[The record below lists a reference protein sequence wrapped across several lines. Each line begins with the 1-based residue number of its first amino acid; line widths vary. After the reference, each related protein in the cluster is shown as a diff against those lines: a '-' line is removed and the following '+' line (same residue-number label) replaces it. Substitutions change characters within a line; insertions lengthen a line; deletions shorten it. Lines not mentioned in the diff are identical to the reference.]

1 MAVTQISRIQH
12 RRGLEQDLPQLASAE
27 LGWSIDT
34 RQLYIGNGTLEEGA
48 PIVGITRILT
58 EHDIADIT
66 SNTSFFTNYTFVGN
80 VAGYTAQT
88 GPSALSPIIRSYQ
101 QKFDDV
107 INVRDFGAV
116 GDDSTD
122 DTDAINRALQQVYKS
137 SVSPS
142 EARARRTLYFP
153 GGSYKISSSLNIP
166 TYAKLVGDGVS
177 STIIRCTNGNV
188 AVANICDSLFQTG
201 SSIGTSSATLPEG
214 IEIQGIKFFNS
225 NAATTIS
232 VFRIDS
238 ATNVKISS
246 CSFNSNAAAPFYPN
260 VVSIRSTNSISS
272 RISFDNCK
280 FIGGGNGLTLHDSV
294 NSVRVFNSSFLSQ
307 ANVPAHLG
315 SSTGY
320 VGVGNY
326 IDSNKTPL
334 FFGNSL
340 SVLVNDTSTNSALN
354 ILTSGIFLG
363 NLQMSP
369 TQQFTLSTSPVVL
382 SLISNSGVH
391 SHYEITSGNNKR
403 RGIFKVLNSIN
414 GSFFDD
420 DYIETS
426 SSVNANLFAN
436 SDSFIASVTSGT
448 ATLKFNNIRFI

>member
-34 RQLYIGNGTLEEGA
+34 RQLYIGNGTIDEGA
-48 PIVGITRILT
+48 PIVGVTRILT
-58 EHDIADIT
+58 ENDIGQIT
-66 SNTSFFTNYTFVGN
+66 SNTSFVNYTFVGAA
-80 VAGYTAQT
+80 AGYTAQT
-88 GPSALSPIIRSYQ
+88 GSSGLSPVVRTYQ
-101 QKFDDV
+101 EKFDDV

-122 DTDAINRALQQVYKS
+122 DTAAINRALQQIYKS
-137 SVSPS
+137 TVSPT
-142 EARARRTLYFP
+142 EARARRTVYFP
-153 GGSYKISSSLNIP
+153 GGSYKISSSLQIP
-166 TYAKLVGDGVS
+166 TYAKIIGDGIS

-188 AVANICDSLFQTG
+188 AVANICDSSFQTG
-201 SSIGTSSATLPEG
+201 SLIGTSSAILPEG
-214 IEIQGIKFFNS
+214 IEIQGVNFFNS
-225 NAATTIS
+225 NAAATVA
-232 VFRIDS
+232 VFQIDS

-246 CSFNSNAAAPFYPN
+246 CSFQSNAVAPYYPN
-260 VVSIRSTNSISS
+260 VVSILSTNSTSS
-272 RISFDNCK
+272 RVSFDNCK
-280 FIGGGNGLTLHDSV
+280 FIGGGNGLTLDNLV
-294 NSVRVFNSSFLSQ
+294 NSVRVFNSSFLAQ

-320 VGVGNY
+320 VGVGNF

-369 TQQFTLSTSPVVL
+369 TQQFSLSTTPFVI

-391 SHYEITSGNNKR
+391 TNYEVIANDNKR
-403 RGIFKVLNSIN
+403 RGVFKYVTTAS
-414 GSFFDD
+414 GSVFDD
-420 DYIETS
+420 EYVETS
-426 SSVNANLFAN
+426 ASVNANLFAN

-448 ATLKFNNIRFI
+448 AIIKFNNIRFI